1 MKRLIFLLFALTFAA
16 NLALANDQ
24 SSPKSQDYCNLFSK
38 YGLPVDNRPYAI
50 MICRTA
56 YGIKYDPQAKIPVW
70 VAYTLTASRAVGCA
84 TRSNAFASDQS
95 LKRNEKSTLED
106 YSHSGYDTGHLAPA
120 GDMTWD
126 ESVERESYILSN
138 TAPQTAELN
147 RGVWKTL
154 ETAVRSWAYNNN
166 SDLVIY
172 TGSIYDIK
180 QNKTIGPNNV
190 VVPYGFYKIVIDT
203 VKNQSLA
210 FIFDNSKKPVND
222 LAYYQ
227 VTVQDIEAAT
237 GIKFNIPDNKFDKHN
252 IWLINTILL
261 STAKKKLCNQ

>member
-1 MKRLIFLLFALTFAA
+1 MKKLIFLLFALTVTA

-38 YGLPVDNRPYAI
+38 YGLPVDSRPNAI

-56 YGIKYDPQAKIPVW
+56 YGTKYDPLAKIPVW
-70 VAYTLTASRAVGCA
+70 VTYTLTASNAIGCVV
-84 TRSNAFASDQS
+84 RSNAFASDRS

-120 GDMTWD
+120 GDMTWND
-126 ESVERESYILSN
+126 SVERESYILSN

-147 RGVWKTL
+147 RGVWRTL
-154 ETAVRSWAYNNN
+154 ETAIRSWAYNNN

-172 TGSIYDIK
+172 TGPIYDIEHS
-180 QNKTIGPNNV
+180 KTIGPNNV

-203 VKNQSLA
+203 NKNQSLA

-222 LAYYQ
+222 IARYQ
-227 VTVQDIEAAT
+227 VTVQDIEVAT
-237 GIKFNIPDNKFDKHN
+237 GIKFNVPDNKIDKHD
-252 IWLINTILL
+252 IWTINTILL